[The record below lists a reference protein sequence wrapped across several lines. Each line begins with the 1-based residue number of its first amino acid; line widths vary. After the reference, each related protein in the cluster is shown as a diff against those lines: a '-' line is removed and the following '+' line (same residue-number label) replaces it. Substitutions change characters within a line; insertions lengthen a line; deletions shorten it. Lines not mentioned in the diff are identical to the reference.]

1 MRREG
6 MLVGAALLLVAL
18 FQVLAWRTTAPPPR
32 PDSVSKDAYGS
43 LGVRDVRFA
52 VETFRTAQGR
62 YPETL
67 GELVASGWLTE
78 KQLRPGGW
86 SLLYAATS
94 DSTFQIDVA
103 QRP

>member
-1 MRREG
+1 MVAGMRVQTLFDLTGR
-6 MLVGAALLLVAL
+6 AAIV
-18 FQVLAWRTTAPPPR
+18 TGGGTH
-32 PDSVSKDAYGS
+32 
-43 LGVRDVRFA
+43 LGRA
-52 VETFRTAQGR
+52 MA
-62 YPETL
+62 ETL